1 MGTIVTYESLADEIS
16 NRDKIFY
23 DLETFKHYACFCFR
37 YEDDSTEEIEFVA
50 GDNELNV
57 ESTDRLREIY
67 ENHILKNGLL
77 IGYNNKKYDNM
88 ILLSLMYRDDPFY
101 TPADI
106 NLLSREIIETET
118 LKFVSIPDGFLSYD
132 CYNFKNHMP
141 SLKLVGTLFG
151 GSIKETPYS
160 FSYQGTFTEEMRK
173 DVLQYC
179 HHDTKITKMIFESEL
194 GQQYFDM
201 ENRMASIA
209 YDHFKARAPRMVY
222 RLYSGGGDHYE
233 TIINALTDYGYKAE
247 INSNVDLYLPKCPDI
262 IKKDTLKKLIPKQ
275 HWDKYENVKHFFYSE
290 EMFRK
295 RCDDYGNP
303 RELECELL
311 DGIIVKYGEGGL
323 HGCTEKPIY
332 VAADKDY
339 TILHADFSAMYPSI
353 MIAYDFYP
361 PGLADNFKGIFEGFA
376 KARDDYKKAGN
387 VTLSLAY
394 KPILNSVPGRFRYR
408 YGRLNHPATN
418 YSICALAQTLISV
431 LSWIIK
437 GKMIQVDTDGV
448 MFVCRRAEFAENVK
462 AIAKFCEIIKLKIKV
477 EEFQWFAQQNIHA
490 YAFADGEGNVDGIG
504 GVFGG
509 KSDWDPNLMGYSNV
523 VQRALQ
529 SGETVKDCV
538 SYELR
543 HNGTRGFVFAV
554 KTTAKFAGFK
564 ITNIHTDE
572 EEHYEGRFLLG
583 IAVNAEKARALGY
596 KVYDI
601 KKVGIGKVQ
610 KISGFPPTAIL
621 IEHLD
626 DKVPVEIVDAE
637 YYAAQILS
645 KMKGISELVGIK
657 GA

>member
-1 MGTIVTYESLADEIS
+1 MGSIIRYESLADEIGS
-16 NRDKIFY
+16 LRKIFY
-23 DLETFKHYACFCFR
+23 DLETFKTYACFCFR
-37 YEDDSTEEIEFVA
+37 YEDDSTEEIEFVE
-50 GDNELNV
+50 GDYQLNHR
-57 ESTDRLREIY
+57 STERLYEIY
-67 ENHILKNGLL
+67 EKQILNKGLL
-77 IGYNNKKYDNM
+77 IGYNNKKYDNI
-88 ILLSLMYRDDPFY
+88 ILLSLVLTEHVQIDP
-101 TPADI
+101 DMI
-106 NLLSREIIETET
+106 NKLSKDIIETET
-118 LKFVSIPDGFLSYD
+118 LKYVSIPNGFFSYD

-160 FSYQGTFTEEMRK
+160 FSYKGTFDANMRK

-209 YDHFKARAPRMVY
+209 YDHFKEKSPQMVY

-247 INSNVDLYLPKCPDI
+247 VSSQSDLYLPKCPDI
-262 IKKDTLKKLIPKQ
+262 IKNDVLKKLIPKQ

-311 DGIIVKYGEGGL
+311 DGIVVKYGEGGL
-323 HGCTEKPIY
+323 HGCTDNPLY

-361 PGLADNFKGIFEGFA
+361 PGLADHFKGIFEGFA

-394 KPILNSVPGRFRYR
+394 KPILNSVPGRFRYK

-437 GKMIQVDTDGV
+437 GRMIQVDTDGV
-448 MFVCRRAEFAENVK
+448 MFVCRRDEFATNAK
-462 AIAKFCEIIKLKIKV
+462 TIAKFCDIIKLKIKV

-490 YAFADGEGNVDGIG
+490 YAFADGEGKVDGIG
-504 GVFGG
+504 GIFGG
-509 KSDWDPNLMGYSNV
+509 KSDWDPNLMGYANV

-529 SGETVKDCV
+529 TGESVKDCV
-538 SYELR
+538 DYELQQ
-543 HNGTRGFVFAV
+543 NGTRGLVFAV

-572 EEHYEGRFLLG
+572 QEHYEGRFLLG

-596 KVYDI
+596 NVYDI

-626 DKVPVEIVDAE
+626 DNVPAEIVDTE

-645 KMKGISELVGIK
+645 KMKGIADLMGLK